1 MGMGLYIQAEQAF
14 YEVKDSRGRP
24 KDGGHQTW
32 LGKWRGLSREDMGE
46 PGLRYPGQD
55 RGFG

>member
-1 MGMGLYIQAEQAF
+1 MGLYIQAEQAF

-32 LGKWRGLSREDMGE
+32 LGKWHGLSREDMGE
-46 PGLRYPGQD
+46 PGLGYPGQD